1 MGCNS
6 CLTSDNEEIN
16 YFKSI
21 NGLFR
26 FYNKGGE
33 CYINSFLNILLHQEL
48 FLNVINSLDMNYDN
62 MKLIAELIQL
72 INNSKIEGIILDAK
86 NIKDIMIS
94 INSEAYNSN
103 GGNLKDLILDFVNE
117 ISSESPSKDK
127 YHIILPEDQK
137 INNALNK
144 LIKKFY
150 SKNNSVFTEIFY
162 GNNILESSCQKGHI
176 IDVKF
181 NAFII
186 MDLSIYSFINKD
198 KIYIEEILNE
208 QYNIKNTKK
217 KKYCNLCNEEVTIQ
231 EKEFIY
237 NLPKIVIIY
246 FSRSFDDKYYENK
259 IEFTKNFD
267 FKNYLKNVDNND
279 NDTIYHLFGIIQ
291 NSNGHYN
298 SITINNYDNNWYFFN
313 DENEPLLVS
322 QSINKFNPIA
332 LFYSK

>member
-1 MGCNS
+1 MGCKS
-6 CLTSDNEEIN
+6 CLTSDIEEIN
-16 YFKSI
+16 YSKSI

-33 CYINSFLNILLHQEL
+33 CYINSFLNILLHKDL
-48 FLNVINSLDMNYDN
+48 FLNIINSLDMNYDN
-62 MKLIAELIQL
+62 MKLITELIQL
-72 INNSKIEGIILDAK
+72 INNSKIEGMILDAK

-94 INSEAYNSN
+94 INNEAYNGN

-117 ISSESPSKDK
+117 ISSELPSKDK

-162 GNNILESSCQKGHI
+162 GNNMIESLCQKGHI

-181 NAFII
+181 NVFITI
-186 MDLSIYSFINKD
+186 DLSIYSFINKD
-198 KIYIEEILNE
+198 KIYIEEIFNE
-208 QYNIKNTKK
+208 QYKIKNANKT
-217 KKYCNLCNEEVTIQ
+217 KYCNLCNEEVTIQ

-246 FSRSFDDKYYENK
+246 FSRNFDDKYYENK
-259 IEFTKNFD
+259 IEFTKNID
-267 FKNYLKNVDNND
+267 FKNYLKNVDNNE

-291 NSNGHYN
+291 NCNGHYN
-298 SITINNYDNNWYFFN
+298 SIAINNYDNKWYFFN
-313 DENEPLLVS
+313 DENEPLLVN
-322 QSINKFNPIA
+322 QDVNKFNPIA